1 MHLKISTQTVPMET
15 SENLEGYNPQEE
27 IKKFW
32 PSKTNNLG
40 DNQKEISLIV
50 LPNSQIFN
58 EVSSQ
63 LRKWSALGIIRPFL
77 LISAEDFQLTEN
89 ETDADILRKN
99 CEFIF
104 PSFFKSIDDSTK
116 FINPLFPYLADLGE
130 ELNLIR
136 LISVL
141 SPDLDKGSK
150 NFFEGINKLKKT
162 LEENKNSASI
172 KLFTT
177 RLVIPTSR
185 WLNNKN
191 KTLQGTLDSNA
202 NVNLLVSPED
212 RPAPGAVNQGVLED
226 NYVSH
231 ASFYISTAANLWLG
245 SQQTPFDNYT
255 PNNQGEEDFRL
266 MRGFGRLVVSG
277 DIVERVATGIKYDDG
292 NYRSPN
298 TRVNQTPRLSSY
310 IENKAKKFFQKHIF
324 NSSIQNSPN
333 NVEDK
338 DSSFQQFIKY
348 FISRLRFNA
357 NSLFYA
363 KDKLEDSVLKE
374 EVESLSD
381 ITELNIDDS
390 FLSRVSESLIIEK
403 GIDVLP
409 KDSSIYENFIY
420 DLFAE
425 VDGSN
430 LLIED
435 NRDGKFELI
444 LNAHQITSDE
454 ESLIKKILSKVS
466 NYKSSLGSAFV
477 QWFQLFHAE
486 YIKDIDGSVQK
497 LLNILKRLRGL
508 EIISIISIFLNL
520 SWLGLH
526 LYQENG
532 GSLSLF
538 GTEIAVPYYLVNE
551 GAIGFLIAVLTF
563 VVCTIYGYIYKNKV
577 FGTKLSIFQIKNNLE
592 TILIDFQRVQ
602 MIEEHLSD
610 WSTIADDIINN
621 PFINQE
627 INIGTTTPLKEIQSI
642 AKSFQIAEGEINP
655 LIIEDITSSFTKQ
668 GWLVDLYNSNLPSF
682 SSWRTEQNKP
692 IQQGVDLKKSLYTDL
707 SRSHQQG
714 LRSSLK
720 EYVLQGLATLNGR
733 LKLEKEISSRLQK
746 TKPSDVFGE
755 NITVVEERG
764 EKPSTMKRFFGELEV
779 GDDPD
784 LNFLSGIWTNKEL
797 VDNPENTKVEKNIIY
812 GDDPGSSDRGTEQQ
826 VQFMDLELAVKAGT
840 PIQSLYLRIDVSEV
854 RPPESV
860 GKWDKNFEPFE
871 DLGPD
876 VDNDAF

>member
-1 MHLKISTQTVPMET
+1 MHLKTSTQTVLMET

-77 LISAEDFQLTEN
+77 LINAEDFQLKEN
-89 ETDADILRKN
+89 ETDADILRRN

-116 FINPLFPYLADLGE
+116 LINPLFPYLADLGE

-172 KLFTT
+172 KLFNT

-255 PNNQGEEDFRL
+255 PNNQGKEDFRL

-277 DIVERVATGIKYDDG
+277 DIVERVASGIKYDDG

-310 IENKAKKFFQKHIF
+310 IEKKAKEFFQKHIF

-333 NVEDK
+333 KVEDK
-338 DSSFQQFIKY
+338 DSSFQQFVKY
-348 FISRLRFNA
+348 FASRLRFNA
-357 NSLFYA
+357 NALFYA
-363 KDKLEDSVLKE
+363 KDKLEESVLKE

-403 GIDVLP
+403 NIDVLP

-444 LNAHQITSDE
+444 LNAHHITSDE

-466 NYKSSLGSAFV
+466 TYKSSLGSSFA

-520 SWLGLH
+520 SWVGLH

-538 GTEIAVPYYLVNE
+538 GSEIVVPYYLVNE
-551 GAIGFLIAVLTF
+551 GAIGFLVAVLTF
-563 VVCTIYGYIYKNKV
+563 VFCTIYGYIFKNKV

-602 MIEEHLSD
+602 MIEEHLTD
-610 WSTIADDIINN
+610 WSAIATDIINN

-627 INIGTTTPLKEIQSI
+627 INQGATTQLKEIQSI
-642 AKSFQIAEGEINP
+642 VKSFQIAEGEINP
-655 LIIEDITSSFTKQ
+655 LIIENITSSFTKQ
-668 GWLVDLYNSNLPSF
+668 GWLVDLYNSNLPYF

-692 IQQGVDLKKSLYTDL
+692 IQQGIDLKKSLYTDL
-707 SRSHQQG
+707 TRSHQQG

-720 EYVLQGLATLNGR
+720 EYVFQGLATLNGK
-733 LKLEKEISSRLQK
+733 LKLEKEISNRLQK
-746 TKPSDVFGE
+746 TDLPAVFGD
-755 NITVVEERG
+755 NITVIEQRG

-784 LNFLSGIWTNKEL
+784 INFLHGIWTNKDL
-797 VDNPENTKVEKNIIY
+797 IDNPEEGQVENNFIY
-812 GDDPGSSDRGTEQQ
+812 GDDSENNDEGSEQQ
-826 VQFMDLELAVKAGT
+826 VQYMDLELAVKAGT

-876 VDNDAF
+876 DDNDAF

>member
-1 MHLKISTQTVPMET
+1 MET

-50 LPNSQIFN
+50 LPNSKIFN

-77 LISAEDFQLTEN
+77 LINAEDFQLKEN

-116 FINPLFPYLADLGE
+116 LINPLFPYLADLGE

-162 LEENKNSASI
+162 LEDNKNSASI

-191 KTLQGTLDSNA
+191 KTLQGTLDSEA

-255 PNNQGEEDFRL
+255 PNNQGMEDFRL

-292 NYRSPN
+292 NYRTPN
-298 TRVNQTPRLSSY
+298 TRVNQTPRLGSY
-310 IENKAKKFFQKHIF
+310 VENKAKEFFQKHVF

-333 NVEDK
+333 NAEDK

-348 FISRLRFNA
+348 FTSRLRFNA
-357 NSLFYA
+357 NALFYA

-381 ITELNIDDS
+381 ISEFNIDDS
-390 FLSRVSESLIIEK
+390 FLSRVSESLVIEK
-403 GIDVLP
+403 GIDVSP
-409 KDSSIYENFIY
+409 KDSSIYEDFIF

-435 NRDGKFELI
+435 NRDSKFELI
-444 LNAHQITSDE
+444 LNAHHIASDK
-454 ESLIKKILSKVS
+454 ESLMKKILSKVS
-466 NYKSSLGSAFV
+466 NYKSSLGSAFA

-497 LLNILKRLRGL
+497 LLNVLKRLRGL
-508 EIISIISIFLNL
+508 EVLSIISIFLNL
-520 SWLGLH
+520 LWLCLH

-532 GSLSLF
+532 GSLSLS
-538 GTEIAVPYYLVNE
+538 GSEIVVPYYLANE
-551 GAIGFLIAVLTF
+551 GAIGFLVAVLIF
-563 VVCTIYGYIYKNKV
+563 IVCTIYGYIYKNKV

-592 TILIDFQRVQ
+592 TILIEFQRVQ
-602 MIEEHLSD
+602 MVEEHLSD
-610 WSTIADDIINN
+610 WSIIANDIINN

-627 INIGTTTPLKEIQSI
+627 INEGTATPLKEIQSI

-714 LRSSLK
+714 LRSSLR

-733 LKLEKEISSRLQK
+733 LKLEKEISNRLQK

-755 NITVVEERG
+755 NITVIEERG
-764 EKPSTMKRFFGELEV
+764 EKPSTMERFFGELEV

-784 LNFLSGIWTNKEL
+784 MNFLSGIWTNKEL

-812 GDDPGSSDRGTEQQ
+812 GDDSGSLDQSTEQQ

-840 PIQSLYLRIDVSEV
+840 PIQSLYLRIDISEV

-871 DLGPD
+871 DLGSD
-876 VDNDAF
+876 EDNDVF